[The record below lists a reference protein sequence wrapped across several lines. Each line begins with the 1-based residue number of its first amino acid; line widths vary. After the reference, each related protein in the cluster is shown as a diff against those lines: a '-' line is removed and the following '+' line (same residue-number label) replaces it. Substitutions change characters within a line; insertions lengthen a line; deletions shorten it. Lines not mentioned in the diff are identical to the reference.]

1 MGITGLLPLLKS
13 IHRQVELRKYAGE
26 TLGIDGY
33 GWLHRGATACAI
45 ELAQG
50 KPTRK
55 YVDFAMQHVRMFRHF
70 GVTPYFVFD
79 GDFLPSKAGT
89 ESSRLER
96 REASRKA
103 GLELLK
109 AGKAAQAHT
118 ELQKAVDV
126 TPEMARHLIEELKKA
141 KIPYVVAPYEADSQL
156 VYLERQGLITGIV
169 SEDSDLL
176 VFGAKRLITKLDR
189 YGQAVEI
196 NRKDFCAVREISL
209 TGWTDIEFRH
219 MAILSGCDYL
229 NGVGGMGL
237 KTAYRMIRKYR
248 TPERLIKMLQFD
260 AKFKIPDNYLAEFK
274 QAELT
279 FVYQRVF
286 CPKAQEIVLLTEPD
300 HTVDVEKMPFI
311 GAPVPPELAQAIAIG
326 DVNPITK
333 KRIVVPTSPSKRRI
347 SQVFAAASTNLT
359 APPKKA
365 LGRPIGEY
373 FGSRRIPLGEMD
385 PNCFKP
391 EPNNS
396 SAVVEPRPIVFP
408 LPRPYIDDDA
418 STSGSSR
425 PYTSRSRRKTVPVGE
440 LIGLS
445 QAGSG
450 NRRHT
455 TGPEILVYQDSSTS
469 SRPPKKARLC
479 EELPVNRDEDSA
491 FERSKF
497 FPSGKQQKPTAKK
510 RTDDLLMSD
519 DSIDEVLR
527 SMPDM
532 DCWTPSTLP
541 CGGEGSGK
549 VRVFDE
555 DPVDGVEVSA
565 TPEKPV
571 PKNNGNLASDD
582 VEVPASS
589 PLQSSGRTASGA
601 PSVTPL
607 ATSLQKF
614 SYTSSKRGT
623 RIAHGLPTPS
633 SSTERS
639 VGPKTSGVDRMTPR
653 LTPLQRIGAQALG
666 RNRATKFTPP
676 SFRSSAVVKGKRQS
690 SSLVDPALVPLPRV
704 DVAEVEALNM
714 GGSEDQIIPES
725 DGENENEELATTDRG
740 GRSCRLSGRFDLSQ
754 FLYESGT

>member
-1 MGITGLLPLLKS
+1 M
-13 IHRQVELRKYAGE
+13 HR
-26 TLGIDGY
+26 
-33 GWLHRGATACAI
+33 
-45 ELAQG
+45 
-50 KPTRK
+50 
-55 YVDFAMQHVRMFRHF
+55 VRMFKHF

-89 ESSRLER
+89 ETSRLER

-103 GLELLK
+103 GLDLLK

-156 VYLERQGLITGIV
+156 VYLERQGLISGIV

-176 VFGAKRLITKLDR
+176 VFGAKRLITKLDQ

-209 TGWTDIEFRH
+209 TGWTDVEFRH

-229 NGVGGMGL
+229 NGVSGMGL

-260 AKFKIPDNYLAEFK
+260 AKFKISDNYLAEFK

-279 FVYQRVF
+279 FIYQRVF

-300 HTVDVEKMPFI
+300 HTVDIEKMPFI
-311 GAPVPPELAQAIAIG
+311 GAPVEPEVARAIAVG
-326 DVNPITK
+326 DINPITK

-347 SQVFAAASTNLT
+347 SQVFGTASTDVA
-359 APPKKA
+359 APPKKP
-365 LGRPIGEY
+365 LGKPISEY
-373 FGSRRIPLGEMD
+373 FGSRRVPLGEMD

-391 EPNNS
+391 GPNNGT
-396 SAVVEPRPIVFP
+396 AAVEPRPIVFP
-408 LPRPYIDDDA
+408 LPRPYIDDTESNRGPA
-418 STSGSSR
+418 R
-425 PYTSRSRRKTVPVGE
+425 PYTARSRRKTVHIAD
-440 LIGLS
+440 LIGLDHTNP
-445 QAGSG
+445 G

-455 TGPEILVYQDSSTS
+455 TGPEIQVYQDSSAS

-479 EELPVNRDEDSA
+479 EDLPTNKNEDSTL
-491 FERSKF
+491 EHSKF
-497 FPSGKQQKPTAKK
+497 FPSAKQHKRATKK
-510 RTDDLLMSD
+510 RCDDLLMSD

-527 SMPDM
+527 SIPDL
-532 DCWTPSTLP
+532 DCWTPSNLP
-541 CGGEGSGK
+541 CAGRDSDKAWKLG
-549 VRVFDE
+549 E
-555 DPVDGVEVSA
+555 DPDDKIEVGA
-565 TPEKPV
+565 TPEKPGST
-571 PKNNGNLASDD
+571 NDSITASDD
-582 VEVPASS
+582 IEVPASS
-589 PLQSSGRTASGA
+589 PLRSSQRPVAEA

-614 SYTSSKRGT
+614 SYTSSKPNT
-623 RIAHGLPTPS
+623 RVVHGLPTPS

-639 VGPKTSGVDRMTPR
+639 KSSKTPGASRATPR

-666 RNRATKFTPP
+666 RKQLTKLTPP
-676 SFRSSAVVKGKRQS
+676 SSRASAVTSGKQRGS
-690 SSLVDPALVPLPRV
+690 RPVNPALVPLPKV
-704 DVAEVEALNM
+704 DVAEVEALNRE
-714 GGSEDQIIPES
+714 GSEDQIIPDS
-725 DGENENEELATTDRG
+725 DGENENEASPTADQDRH
-740 GRSCRLSGRFDLSQ
+740 SKSLSGRFNLSQ
-754 FLYESGT
+754 FLYG